1 MEQGGVMRRAV
12 VALMCGIS
20 LVVYYTALSAQQLP
34 KSGTFTVQSGW
45 KAIGE
50 TTQVAEG
57 RTYGFGSFWG
67 VVFNDKGSGP
77 LHWGPVV
84 CPYTLEMLGSALKAQ
99 GQCAWSDADGDK
111 IFTDWTGSM
120 PPNSQFEGLNT
131 ITGGTGKYTGVQGKA
146 PFHCKS
152 LNASG
157 QWACTQ
163 QFEYRL
169 P

>member
-1 MEQGGVMRRAV
+1 MTRMFV
-12 VALMCGIS
+12 VVMCGICFAAYCS
-20 LVVYYTALSAQQLP
+20 AASAQELP
-34 KSGTFTVQSGW
+34 KSGTFAVHSGW

-57 RTYGFGSFWG
+57 RSYGYGSFWG

-77 LHWGPVV
+77 LHAGPAV
-84 CPYTLEMLGSALKAQ
+84 CSYTLEIMNGLTGQ
-99 GQCAWSDADGDK
+99 GQCTWSDVDGDK

-120 PPNSQFEGLNT
+120 PPKGEFEGRMK
-131 ITGGTGKYTGVQGKA
+131 ITGGMGKYAGMQGKVSEQ
-146 PFHCKS
+146 CKA
-152 LNASG
+152 LNANG
-157 QWACTQ
+157 QWACTE

>member
-1 MEQGGVMRRAV
+1 MRQTLIALISGVSFAMY
-12 VALMCGIS
+12 C
-20 LVVYYTALSAQQLP
+20 TAPGAQQLP

-50 TTQVAEG
+50 TTQAAEG
-57 RTYGFGSFWG
+57 RIYGFGSFWG

-84 CPYTLEMLGSALKAQ
+84 CPYTLEVVSGTLSAQ
-99 GQCAWSDADGDK
+99 GQCSWSDGDGDR

-120 PPNSQFEGLNT
+120 PPNAQFDGLNR
-131 ITGGTGKYTGVQGKA
+131 ITGGTGKFAGIQGKA
-146 PFHCKS
+146 PFHCKA

-157 QWACTQ
+157 QYACTQ